1 MKYRVLHSSQH
12 RFHLDLCVR
21 RLTQAEADTLYY
33 TLMNRDEVENVQVFV
48 RTAQMIVKYRGQSE
62 KILLEYIGKLSLKT
76 PELQEFVPAV
86 SSRAT
91 NDHYKEK
98 LINMVMIRM
107 VKKFLLP
114 APIRIACTVYDGAP
128 FIWHG
133 IKDLLAKKFSAEIV
147 HASAI
152 AASMLIGDFAAA
164 SSITFLTE
172 VGEELEE
179 WTYKKS
185 VDDLAQSLALNVSKV
200 WRVEG
205 PGVVRQVGIGQ
216 IQIGDVLQ
224 VSMGS
229 VIPLDGTV
237 TNGEAMINQAA
248 LTGESVAV
256 RKTVDST
263 VFAGTVVEEGEIL
276 IEVRQT
282 SGKTRYDRIVK
293 MIEESESLKSIT
305 QSQAERVVSK
315 LIPYTFGAAVATLI
329 LTRNVTKA
337 ASVLMVDFS
346 CAIEVEMPISVL
358 SAMREAGKHRITVK
372 GGKYLEDIA
381 AADTVVFD
389 KTGTLTKATPV
400 VEQVVAMEGYNED
413 EMLRIAACLEEHF
426 PHSLANAVVRAA
438 KEKNLEHE
446 EMHSRV
452 VYIVAHGV
460 ATTIGDE
467 RAVIGSYHF
476 VFEDEKC
483 VVMPEDQDK
492 LELIPSRYSHLYMAI
507 GGKLVAIIGIAD
519 PIKEES
525 KEVIADLKDI
535 GLTNIVMMTGDSD
548 RTAKAV
554 AEELGITQY
563 YAEVLPEDKAKF
575 VDREKKAGH
584 TVIMIGD
591 GINDS
596 PALSM
601 ADVGIAM
608 KEGADIAQEIADITL
623 SGSDLKQLVAL
634 RQLGNGMM
642 ERMKSTSRIGIGFNA
657 GILVAG
663 ILGLVVPGT
672 AAFLHNAST
681 IALCL
686 RNMNDLL
693 PSDMEI
699 EEEAYTPVKKEELA
713 EVELAEYVTEAQFR
727 AMEKTEQLIPNT

>member
-1 MKYRVLHSSQH
+1 MKYRILHRSKN
-12 RFHLDLCVR
+12 RFHLDLCKR
-21 RLTQAEADTLYY
+21 RFTQAEADTLYY
-33 TLMNRDEVENVQVFV
+33 TLMNRDEIESVQVFV
-48 RTAQMIVKYRGQSE
+48 RTAQLNVKYRGKTE
-62 KILLEYIGKLSLKT
+62 DILLDYIGKLSLKT

-98 LINMVMIRM
+98 LINMVMVRAI
-107 VKKFLLP
+107 KKFFLP
-114 APIRIACTVYDGAP
+114 APIRIACTIYDGAP

-133 IKDLLAKKFSAEIV
+133 IKDLIARNFSAEIV

-200 WRVEG
+200 WKVEG
-205 PGVVRQVGIGQ
+205 PDVVRQIGINQ
-216 IQIGDVLQ
+216 IQVGDVIR

-237 TNGEAMINQAA
+237 IEGEAMVNQAA

-256 RKTVDST
+256 RKAVDGT

-276 IEVRQT
+276 VEVRQT

-329 LTRNVTKA
+329 FTRNVTKA

-346 CAIEVEMPISVL
+346 CAIEVAMPISVL

-400 VEQVVAMEGYNED
+400 VQQVVAMEGYTED

-438 KEKNLEHE
+438 KEKHLEHE
-446 EMHSRV
+446 EMHSKV

-483 VVMPEDQDK
+483 IVLPEDKDK

-525 KEVIADLKDI
+525 RDVIASLKEI

-575 VDREKKAGH
+575 VEKEKKAGH
-584 TVIMIGD
+584 TVIMVGD

-623 SGSDLKQLVAL
+623 SGSDLQQIVAL

-657 GILVAG
+657 AILVAG
-663 ILGLVVPGT
+663 VLGLVVPGT
-672 AAFLHNAST
+672 AALLHNAST

-693 PSDMEI
+693 PSSLEK
-699 EEEAYTPVKKEELA
+699 EEEEEYVPVQEETVPD
-713 EVELAEYVTEAQFR
+713 VELAEYVTEAQLHE
-727 AMEKTEQLIPNT
+727 MELSGSMA

>member
-164 SSITFLTE
+164 SYITFLTE

-346 CAIEVEMPISVL
+346 CAIEVAMPISVL

>member
-346 CAIEVEMPISVL
+346 CAIEVAMPISVL

-507 GGKLVAIIGIAD
+507 GGKMVAIIGIAD

>member
-276 IEVRQT
+276 IEVCQT

-346 CAIEVEMPISVL
+346 CAIEVAMPISVL

-476 VFEDEKC
+476 VVEDEKC

-507 GGKLVAIIGIAD
+507 GGKMVAIIGIAD

>member
-33 TLMNRDEVENVQVFV
+33 TLMTRDEVENVQVFV

-346 CAIEVEMPISVL
+346 CAIEVAMPISVL

>member
-76 PELQEFVPAV
+76 PELQKFVPAV

-346 CAIEVEMPISVL
+346 CAIEVAMPISVL